1 MNLSLVA
8 QIVLALSK
16 AIPIVNKWLDEIY
29 NAKIQAMK
37 EKNDEAV
44 KTGFEQQDQRPIED
58 AMNSSMKGEISG
70 VSGSEIVDKL
80 PGVK

>member
-1 MNLSLVA
+1 MSLSLVA

-29 NAKIQAMK
+29 NARIEAMK
-37 EKNDEAV
+37 ERNDEAI

-58 AMNSSMKGEISG
+58 AMNSSKTGEISG
-70 VSGSEIVDKL
+70 VPGSEIVDKL
-80 PGVK
+80 PGVN